1 MPYIDLDQAKKKLM
15 AAVENKQ
22 LPLSSNDAAKVLS
35 LLDQLPKITPTEPQE
50 ILEDFR
56 ADMRHQNRE
65 EGAVPVSEV
74 EDFLFNYT

>member
-35 LLDQLPKITPTEPQE
+35 LLDQLPKITLT
-50 ILEDFR
+50 
-56 ADMRHQNRE
+56 
-65 EGAVPVSEV
+65 
-74 EDFLFNYT
+74 